1 MNTSTYQLIKI
12 HVLSFFDLSKDAMH
26 IYIGLSVLLLLVL
39 FTRKSLG
46 LLKNLIPVLIVA
58 ILMEAFDL
66 RDDFSSFGHFRW
78 SASFHDILN
87 TVFWPALLI
96 VFFKFRL
103 IK

>member
-12 HVLSFFDLSKDAMH
+12 HVLSFFDLTKDAMH
-26 IYIGLSVLLLLVL
+26 ICIGLSALLLWVL
-39 FTRKSLG
+39 FTRRSLG

-66 RDDFSSFGHFRW
+66 RDDFASFGRFRW
-78 SASFHDILN
+78 SASLRDVLN
-87 TVFWPALLI
+87 TVFWPAVVIVLL
-96 VFFKFRL
+96 KFRL